1 MIIAVEKSLAQHLHI
16 NSQVIAP
23 AQLLDN
29 DVWAV
34 RVAGDFMIIVNDM
47 LGLPVIVRHPQRFN
61 DSRSFMTAFKREFLK
76 LLEVAPIP
84 HAKIRML
91 REAQFQQ
98 VQFTLQIQPE
108 MQQRLQL
115 YQNMIMG
122 PNAVIDWEQE
132 PQNEELALKI
142 ADQTPAIG
150 DRTSDNYSVMEAAE
164 DYVTA
169 HFALAAHPA
178 LNEHNRTYL
187 YRSLSLNDI
196 MNASAVSEK
205 ILDDYEEYLEYL
217 QKSEKIIERD
227 LDCAVDYIGYCET
240 LGMSVLDDLTLVYHY
255 FINYEKRHDRQPSET
270 YFKQMGYAFREFAR
284 FLRAVDLFN
293 SDDFDIFVQAINQ
306 GLQELHSHHR
316 IYRFQRVIKQMQ
328 EQMQAQRQQAAKYN
342 HRKYTV
348 YAELNDYRPRVW
360 RRFTVS
366 GATRLDSLCFMTL
379 AAFNASGSHLFD
391 LQHNDNH
398 YQLPLYNSGI
408 SQTKDMTNYWLGDCQ
423 PATELL
429 LTYDFGDMW
438 QFNIKVEAVTEKRM
452 PNRNLPQMMGGVG
465 LGIVEDIGGVAGLA
479 QTAKDDPKI
488 NTSFDTSSF
497 QKRWN
502 RQTARIRDCYE

>member
-270 YFKQMGYAFREFAR
+270 YFKQMGYAFREFA
-284 FLRAVDLFN
+284 
-293 SDDFDIFVQAINQ
+293 
-306 GLQELHSHHR
+306 
-316 IYRFQRVIKQMQ
+316 
-328 EQMQAQRQQAAKYN
+328 
-342 HRKYTV
+342 
-348 YAELNDYRPRVW
+348 
-360 RRFTVS
+360 
-366 GATRLDSLCFMTL
+366 
-379 AAFNASGSHLFD
+379 
-391 LQHNDNH
+391 
-398 YQLPLYNSGI
+398 
-408 SQTKDMTNYWLGDCQ
+408 
-423 PATELL
+423 
-429 LTYDFGDMW
+429 
-438 QFNIKVEAVTEKRM
+438 
-452 PNRNLPQMMGGVG
+452 
-465 LGIVEDIGGVAGLA
+465 
-479 QTAKDDPKI
+479 
-488 NTSFDTSSF
+488 SSCE
-497 QKRWN
+497 R
-502 RQTARIRDCYE
+502 

>member
-227 LDCAVDYIGYCET
+227 LDCAVDYIGYC
-240 LGMSVLDDLTLVYHY
+240 
-255 FINYEKRHDRQPSET
+255 
-270 YFKQMGYAFREFAR
+270 A
-284 FLRAVDLFN
+284 
-293 SDDFDIFVQAINQ
+293 
-306 GLQELHSHHR
+306 
-316 IYRFQRVIKQMQ
+316 
-328 EQMQAQRQQAAKYN
+328 
-342 HRKYTV
+342 
-348 YAELNDYRPRVW
+348 
-360 RRFTVS
+360 
-366 GATRLDSLCFMTL
+366 
-379 AAFNASGSHLFD
+379 
-391 LQHNDNH
+391 
-398 YQLPLYNSGI
+398 LPI
-408 SQTKDMTNYWLGDCQ
+408 
-423 PATELL
+423 
-429 LTYDFGDMW
+429 
-438 QFNIKVEAVTEKRM
+438 
-452 PNRNLPQMMGGVG
+452 
-465 LGIVEDIGGVAGLA
+465 
-479 QTAKDDPKI
+479 
-488 NTSFDTSSF
+488 SSF
-497 QKRWN
+497 R
-502 RQTARIRDCYE
+502 RP

>member
-29 DVWAV
+29 DVWTV
-34 RVAGDFMIIVNDM
+34 RVAGDFMIMVNDM

-76 LLEVAPIP
+76 LLELAPIP

-91 REAQFQQ
+91 RKTQFQQ
-98 VQFTLQIQPE
+98 VQFTLQVQPK
-108 MQQRLQL
+108 MQKRLQL

-132 PQNEELALKI
+132 PQNDELALQI
-142 ADQTPAIG
+142 ADQTPVIG
-150 DRTSDNYSVMEAAE
+150 DRARDNYSVIQAVE
-164 DYVTA
+164 DYVIA
-169 HFALAAHPA
+169 HYSLPAHPL
-178 LNEHNRTYL
+178 LNEQNRTYL
-187 YRSLSLNDI
+187 YRSLSLNAI
-196 MNASAVSEK
+196 MNAAVVSAK
-205 ILDDYEEYLEYL
+205 ILDDYQDYLGYL
-217 QKSEKIIERD
+217 QKNEKIIDRD
-227 LDCAVDYIGYCET
+227 LEYAADYIGYCKG
-240 LGMSVLDDLTLVYHY
+240 LGVSILDDLTMVYHY
-255 FINYEKRHDRQPSET
+255 LINYEKLHGNQPSDT
-270 YFKQMGYAFREFAR
+270 TFKQMGHAFREFGK
-284 FLRAVDLFN
+284 FLRAVDLFR
-293 SDDFDIFVQAINQ
+293 SDDFDNFIQAVNQ
-306 GLQELHSHHR
+306 GLQEVHAHHR
-316 IYRFQRVIKQMQ
+316 VDRFHRVIRQMQ
-328 EQMQAQRQQAAKYN
+328 QQMQAQRKQAAKYN
-342 HRKYTV
+342 HCQYTV

-379 AAFNASGSHLFD
+379 AAFNASGTHLFD
-391 LQHNDNH
+391 LQHNHNH

-452 PNRNLPQMMGGVG
+452 TSRSLPQMMDGVG
-465 LGIVEDIGGVAGLA
+465 LGIVEDIGGVTGLA
-479 QTAKDDPKI
+479 QTAKDEPQI
-488 NTSFDTSSF
+488 NTAFDTSSF
-497 QKRWN
+497 QKQWN
-502 RQTARIRDCYE
+502 SQTTKIRNCYE